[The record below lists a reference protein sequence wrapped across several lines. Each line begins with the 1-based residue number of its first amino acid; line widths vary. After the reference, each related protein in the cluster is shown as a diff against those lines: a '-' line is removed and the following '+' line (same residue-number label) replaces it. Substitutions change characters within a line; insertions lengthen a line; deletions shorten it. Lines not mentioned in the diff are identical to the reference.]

1 MIYDGT
7 KQLDQNRAK
16 ERLIWLIKKGKQF
29 EIKEKRKRRSLSQ
42 NNYLHLII
50 SWYAVEYGETAD
62 YIKTEVFKKQLNRDL
77 FLSEFINKKTGEVR
91 ERWKS
96 TSELNTLEMTTAID
110 RFRNYSSK
118 EAGIYLP
125 KPSDL
130 ALINSMEIELSKQ
143 NQQYL

>member
-16 ERLIWLIKKGKQF
+16 ERLLWLIKKGKQF
-29 EIKEKRKRRSLSQ
+29 EIKEKRKRRTISQ

-50 SWYAVEYGETAD
+50 SWYAVEYGETAE
-62 YIKTEVFKKQLNRDL
+62 YIKTEVLKKQINRDL

-96 TSELNTLEMTTAID
+96 TSELNTLEMTTAIE

-125 KPSDL
+125 EPSDL

>member
-16 ERLIWLIKKGKQF
+16 ERLLWLIKKGKQF
-29 EIKEKRKRRSLSQ
+29 EIKEKRKRRTISQ

-50 SWYAVEYGETAD
+50 SWYAVEYGETAE

-125 KPSDL
+125 EPSDL